1 MAYMSSTQ
9 ESSRLFQYESAELC
23 LSSAICLHLCIAATN
38 TLGSVKLREGLLLTA
53 LAWSDILYQY
63 GTEQEMSQTGDGRS
77 GNIQQENNSTLLKCL
92 MDRFEEN
99 NFVIRLDFG
108 SIIY

>member
-1 MAYMSSTQ
+1 MVI
-9 ESSRLFQYESAELC
+9 RCELGC
-23 LSSAICLHLCIAATN
+23 QGALREGEQHCT
-38 TLGSVKLREGLLLTA
+38 VKLRGPSLTA
-53 LAWSDILYQY
+53 LARSLSDILCQY